1 MAAPLP
7 RQGSNVAFALPR
19 ATTLALI
26 RAPTAGFGLFRKRC
40 IAKTNAN
47 VNVNLNDSP
56 TIDSSAR
63 AAELTRKITMTQ
75 QRFTRMAT
83 MHQVHWLC
91 GHSDLSISHDN
102 RIVGNLGGF
111 SR

>member
-7 RQGSNVAFALPR
+7 RQGSNFAFALPR

-40 IAKTNAN
+40 IAKTNAS
-47 VNVNLNDSP
+47 VNFSDSP
-56 TIDSSAR
+56 TIESPAR

-91 GHSDLSISHDN
+91 GHSNLSISSDN
-102 RIVGNLGGF
+102 QYCR
-111 SR
+111 

>member
-1 MAAPLP
+1 MAASLP
-7 RQGSNVAFALPR
+7 RQGSNVPFTLPR

-40 IAKTNAN
+40 IGKA
-47 VNVNLNDSP
+47 NVNLNDSP
-56 TIDSSAR
+56 AIDSPAR

-83 MHQVHWLC
+83 MHQVYWL
-91 GHSDLSISHDN
+91 L
-102 RIVGNLGGF
+102 R
-111 SR
+111 

>member
-40 IAKTNAN
+40 IGRSN

-56 TIDSSAR
+56 TIESPAR

-83 MHQVHWLC
+83 MHQVHWL
-91 GHSDLSISHDN
+91 D
-102 RIVGNLGGF
+102 IVWPLEPVDF
-111 SR
+111 VR